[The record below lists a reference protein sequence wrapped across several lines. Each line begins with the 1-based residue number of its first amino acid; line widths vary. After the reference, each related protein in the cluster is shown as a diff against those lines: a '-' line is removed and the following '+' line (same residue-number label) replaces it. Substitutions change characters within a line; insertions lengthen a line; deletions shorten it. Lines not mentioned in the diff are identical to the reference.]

1 MSDPTADLTTLV
13 GDLESTAA
21 ELRGGDIDAE
31 TAAAL
36 VDRCAELAAGI
47 AAELDRQLRELEDE
61 APDQESLL

>member
-1 MSDPTADLTTLV
+1 MSDPTTDLTTLV
-13 GDLESTAA
+13 GDLESAAA

-36 VDRCAELAAGI
+36 VGRCADIAAGI

-61 APDQESLL
+61 APDQETLL